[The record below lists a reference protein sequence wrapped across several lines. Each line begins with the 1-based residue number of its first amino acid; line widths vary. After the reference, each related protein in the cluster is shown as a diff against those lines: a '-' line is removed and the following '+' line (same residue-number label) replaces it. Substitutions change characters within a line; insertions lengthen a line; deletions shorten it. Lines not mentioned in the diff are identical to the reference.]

1 MTTSTATAT
10 RRLSDRFATRTGV
23 FGDSIWTGILE
34 QFKKH
39 DDPVYFGDGAP
50 AQEIIP
56 VERLREASARAW
68 EDAPGSLSYGDQQG
82 YAPLR
87 DLVASRI
94 AARGIEITGD
104 DVLITQGST
113 QAIDLACRVFL
124 EPGDAII
131 VEKPTF
137 LGALEIF
144 RLFEVEIVAVDLD
157 EDGMQMDALETALI
171 EHPNAKA
178 IYTIPTFQ
186 NPTGSSLPLERR
198 QRMIE
203 LAREHT
209 VAIFEDDPYGELQ
222 YSGEA
227 LPPLRALDD
236 EVIHLGT
243 FSKTITPGI
252 RTGFAIASPAIMEKM
267 LGIRESTDISND
279 RVMMRTVYHAANG
292 FLDGHIARACDVY
305 RARRDAMLAAMD
317 EYMPEG
323 VRWSRPN
330 GGFFVWITLPE
341 GLDAHEVFESG
352 SRHGVIAFP
361 GEWFYPH
368 REVRR
373 DLRLSFSTVP
383 EDRIRLGIQRLGETL
398 REAMGG

>member
-1 MTTSTATAT
+1 MTATTAH
-10 RRLSDRFATRTGV
+10 RLSDRFAARTGV
-23 FGDSIWTGILE
+23 FGDSIWTDILT
-34 QFKKH
+34 QLKKH

-50 AQEIIP
+50 ANEMMPIDQ
-56 VERLREASARAW
+56 LREASARAW
-68 EDAPGSLSYGDQQG
+68 DDTPRALSYGDQQG

-87 DLVASRI
+87 DLVANRI

-113 QAIDLACRVFL
+113 QAIDLACRVFF

-144 RLFEVEIVAVDLD
+144 RLYGVEIVAVNLD
-157 EDGMQMDALETALI
+157 GEGLRMDALERALRD
-171 EHPNAKA
+171 HPNAKA

-186 NPTGSSLPLERR
+186 NPTGTTLPLDRR
-198 QRMIE
+198 HRLIE
-203 LAREHT
+203 LAHEHN

-222 YSGEA
+222 YSGDVVA
-227 LPPLRALDD
+227 PLRALDD

-243 FSKTITPGI
+243 FSKTIAPGI
-252 RTGFAIASPAIMEKM
+252 RTGFAIASPEVMVKM

-279 RVMMRTVYHAANG
+279 RIMMRTVYHAANG
-292 FLDGHIARACDVY
+292 FLDDHVAKARELY
-305 RARRDAMLAAMD
+305 HRRRDAMLSALD
-317 EYMPEG
+317 EHMPEG
-323 VRWSRPN
+323 VAWSRPD

-341 GLDAHEVFESG
+341 GLDAHTIFEQG
-352 SRHGVIAFP
+352 ADNGVIAFP

-383 EDRIRLGIQRLGETL
+383 EERIRLGIERLGRTV
-398 REAMGG
+398 REAMG

>member
-1 MTTSTATAT
+1 MTTTTIN
-10 RRLSDRFATRTGV
+10 RLSERFAKRTGV

-50 AQEIIP
+50 APELIP
-56 VERLREASARAW
+56 VDRMREASARAW
-68 EDAPGSLSYGDQQG
+68 DDAPGCLSYGDQQG

-87 DLVASRI
+87 ELVANRI
-94 AARGIEITGD
+94 AARGIDIAGD

-144 RLFEVEIVAVDLD
+144 RLFEVEIVSVELD
-157 EDGMQMDALETALI
+157 DHGMRMDTLEEALDA
-171 EHPNAKA
+171 HPNAKVL
-178 IYTIPTFQ
+178 YTIPTFQ
-186 NPTGSSLPLERR
+186 NPTGTSLPLERR
-198 QRMIE
+198 QRLIE
-203 LAREHT
+203 LARQHN

-222 YSGEA
+222 YSGEVI
-227 LPPLRALDD
+227 PPLRALDN

-252 RTGFAIASPAIMEKM
+252 RTGFAIASPEVLEKM
-267 LGIRESTDISND
+267 LGIREATDISND
-279 RVMMRTVYHAANG
+279 RVMMRTVYHTAHD
-292 FLDGHIARACDVY
+292 FLDEHVARAREVY
-305 RARRDAMLAAMD
+305 RARRDAMLEAL
-317 EYMPEG
+317 EEHMPEG
-323 VRWSRPN
+323 VRWSRPD

-341 GLDAHEVFESG
+341 GLDARNIFEDA
-352 SRHGVIAFP
+352 SRHGAIAFP

-368 REVRR
+368 RDMHR
-373 DLRLSFSTVP
+373 DVRLSFSTVP
-383 EDRIRLGIQRLGETL
+383 EDRIRLGVHRLGETI
-398 REAMGG
+398 REAMD